1 MVDVDT
7 LAANVE
13 QHHRPGAHLTD
24 ICVLCWAPWPCM
36 PVKLASAFTEAR
48 AELTE
53 AIKKRDNWHAVA
65 KDICDEWSEANGAV
79 CDPTCSSFGHT
90 ETCKATNI
98 ADYLKALRQERDAMQ
113 AELTA
118 LRQDAN
124 DAAVALAKVT
134 TEREQWEAVA
144 EWMKLGHGVSW
155 SRWRGW
161 QAFDRRAAW
170 MDPGIVAEAPDLPA
184 LGRALLDR
192 TDLMV
197 QTPAE
202 QLDAFIG
209 QLSRRGWILTGR
221 TERFFVYRAP
231 LDFNEDEYRLYVPRD
246 PEAPAF
252 ERALGVSR
260 DAFASFYPSP
270 SPAPPDEWSTM
281 DAITGPLPT
290 DNA

>member
-1 MVDVDT
+1 MVTNDGGTETHKIEALTGYVSRWIGDVASDGALCGVAQQDCRDT
-7 LAANVE
+7 ITQAMSA
-13 QHHRPGAHLTD
+13 LT
-24 ICVLCWAPWPCM
+24 
-36 PVKLASAFTEAR
+36 SALTEAR
-48 AELTE
+48 
-53 AIKKRDNWHAVA
+53 
-65 KDICDEWSEANGAV
+65 
-79 CDPTCSSFGHT
+79 
-90 ETCKATNI
+90 
-98 ADYLKALRQERDAMQ
+98 

-134 TEREQWEAVA
+134 QERDEARLVVVATEAVA
-144 EWMKLGHGVSW
+144 EWMKLGNTVRW

-192 TDLMV
+192 ADLMV

-202 QLDAFIG
+202 QLDAFMG
-209 QLSRRGWILTGR
+209 ELSRRGWILTGR

-252 ERALGVSR
+252 ERALDVSR

-270 SPAPPDEWSTM
+270 SPAPPDEWTTM

-290 DNA
+290 DNT